1 MRSGSGQTRTLI
13 ALFDDVNPF
22 ATSSSRL
29 RSISAT
35 DTVESFLNVWQ
46 TTWRLNNDSM
56 SECENYRTVYPVRG
70 GEAGEEVAING

>member
-1 MRSGSGQTRTLI
+1 
-13 ALFDDVNPF
+13 
-22 ATSSSRL
+22 L